1 MRIEAGSDLEVVPAG
16 PPEGAGG
23 RPPVGNRSPFGS
35 GPGWRRNAGW
45 LVAIGVFLAG
55 VGLGRAA
62 TAASRTPR
70 TCVVMRFGD
79 AVTYPQIVSIFD
91 AAEGGSAVAL
101 AEQDGHRAS
110 LLFATRSSAAN
121 ARDAAERVAAP
132 QIGHTASIRLRP
144 WSECLEPQAP
154 AP

>member
-1 MRIEAGSDLEVVPAG
+1 VV
-16 PPEGAGG
+16 
-23 RPPVGNRSPFGS
+23 
-35 GPGWRRNAGW
+35 
-45 LVAIGVFLAG
+45 IGVFLAG
-55 VGLGRAA
+55 VGLGRVAPA
-62 TAASRTPR
+62 TNRNPH

-110 LLFATRSSAAN
+110 LLFATTSSAAT
-121 ARDAAERVAAP
+121 ARDAAERVAIP

-144 WSECLEPQAP
+144 WSECLKP
-154 AP
+154 

>member
-16 PPEGAGG
+16 PSEASDG
-23 RPPVGNRSPFGS
+23 RPPVGPP
-35 GPGWRRNAGW
+35 PGWRRGAGW
-45 LVAIGVFLAG
+45 LVVIGVFLAG
-55 VGLGRAA
+55 VGLGRVA
-62 TAASRTPR
+62 TATNRNPR

-110 LLFATRSSAAN
+110 LLFATTSSAAS
-121 ARDAAERVAAP
+121 ARDAAERVAVP

-144 WSECLEPQAP
+144 WSECLTP
-154 AP
+154 

>member
-1 MRIEAGSDLEVVPAG
+1 MRIEDGPDLEVVPTG
-16 PPEGAGG
+16 PSEAAHGRTPVGAGL
-23 RPPVGNRSPFGS
+23 
-35 GPGWRRNAGW
+35 GWRRGAGW
-45 LVAIGVFLAG
+45 LVVIGVFLAG
-55 VGLGRAA
+55 VGLGRIA
-62 TAASRTPR
+62 TLTNRNPR

-110 LLFATRSSAAN
+110 LLFATTSSAAT
-121 ARDAAERVAAP
+121 ARDAAERVAVP

-144 WSECLEPQAP
+144 WSECLAP
-154 AP
+154 